1 VSDSN
6 RKQWSLVI
14 PVLLLVVIASTWW
27 FYQNR
32 SIILV
37 TVENTG
43 TTAMKASGLNYAG
56 GTSEL
61 GDIAPG
67 ENSQTRIDP
76 SGEKSVTVTYS
87 DGEGGEKM
95 IEVECSLKKDS
106 RGQLN
111 IKIKDGKLESVNQDD
126 S

>member
-1 VSDSN
+1 MSENSI
-6 RKQWSLVI
+6 KQWSWAI
-14 PVLLLVVIASTWW
+14 PVLLLIVIASTWW

-32 SIILV
+32 SVIMV

-43 TTAMKASGLNYAG
+43 TTAMKASALNYAG

-87 DGEGGEKM
+87 DGEGGQKM
-95 IEVECSLKKDS
+95 IEVECSLKTGS

-111 IKIKDGKLESVNQDD
+111 IQIKDGKLENSSQK
-126 S
+126 SS